1 MGISVEIKRVLGAF
15 TLDVAWEM
23 GDELAVLFGY
33 SGSGK
38 SLTLRAI
45 AGLLTPDAGKITLR
59 GTTLYSR
66 DRDLPP
72 QERSVGYVFQDL
84 ALFPHMTVEENIL
97 YGGHGVEGMERRESC
112 KRLVSRFRLSGLEQR
127 RPGDISGGQRQRVA
141 FARALIRRPAVL
153 LLDEPFS
160 ALDAPLRSEMRELL
174 RDLQREL
181 MIPVV
186 LVTHDREEA
195 LGLAD
200 RLIIYAGGRVEQTG
214 APRDVLA
221 MPKTELVVQLLMHDR
236 ELLPSR
242 LFSANLSAIPRIAQD
257 HRDGQSAAHHLPA
270 TVVERP
276 GERDRGG
283 HWS

>member
-1 MGISVEIKRVLGAF
+1 MGIAVEIKRVMGTF
-15 TLDVAWEM
+15 TLDVSWDA
-23 GDELAVLFGY
+23 GNELAVLFGY

-45 AGLLTPDAGKITLR
+45 AGLMKPDSGTITLS
-59 GTTLYSR
+59 GTKLYDR
-66 DRDLPP
+66 DRNLPP
-72 QERSVGYVFQDL
+72 QERSVGFVFQDL

-97 YGGHGVEGMERRESC
+97 YGGHGVEAKERRERCS
-112 KRLVSRFRLSGLEQR
+112 RLVSRFRLSGLERR

-141 FARALIRRPAVL
+141 FARALMRRPGAL

-160 ALDAPLRSEMRELL
+160 SLDAPLRAEMRELL
-174 RDLQREL
+174 RDVQREL

-214 APRDVLA
+214 TPREVLT
-221 MPKTELVVQLLMHDR
+221 MPKTELVEQLLVYDR

-242 LFSANLSAIPRIAQD
+242 LFTTKGSNYRV
-257 HRDGQSAAHHLPA
+257 RDPLWAGLPM
-270 TVVERP
+270 VSSR
-276 GERDRGG
+276 
-283 HWS
+283 

>member
-1 MGISVEIKRVLGAF
+1 MGLFVEIKRVLGAF
-15 TLDVAWEM
+15 TLDVAWET

-66 DRDLPP
+66 DRNLPP
-72 QERSVGYVFQDL
+72 QRRSVGFVFQDL

-97 YGGHGVEGMERRESC
+97 YGGHGVEATERRERC
-112 KRLVSRFRLSGLEQR
+112 KHLVSRVRLSGLERR

-141 FARALIRRPAVL
+141 FARALIRRPEVL

-160 ALDAPLRSEMRELL
+160 ALDAPLRAEMRELL
-174 RDLQREL
+174 RDVQREL

-200 RLIIYAGGRVEQTG
+200 RLIIYAGGRVEQMGT
-214 APRDVLA
+214 PQDVFA
-221 MPKTELVVQLLMHDR
+221 MPKTELVEQLLVHDR

-242 LFSANLSAIPRIAQD
+242 LFTANRHVLIDAP
-257 HRDGQSAAHHLPA
+257 
-270 TVVERP
+270 ERP
-276 GERDRGG
+276 GFAAG
-283 HWS
+283 HAGARR

>member
-1 MGISVEIKRVLGAF
+1 MGLFVEIKRVLGPF
-15 TLDVAWEM
+15 TLDVAWET

-38 SLTLRAI
+38 SLTMRAI
-45 AGLLTPDAGKITLR
+45 AGLLTPDAGNITLR

-66 DRDLPP
+66 DRNLPP
-72 QERSVGYVFQDL
+72 QRRSVGFVFQDL

-97 YGGHGVEGMERRESC
+97 YGGHGVEASERHERC
-112 KRLVSRFRLSGLEQR
+112 KHLVSRFRLSGLEGR

-141 FARALIRRPAVL
+141 FARALIRRPEAL

-160 ALDAPLRSEMRELL
+160 ALDAPLRAEMRELL
-174 RDLQREL
+174 RDVQREL

-214 APRDVLA
+214 TPREVLA
-221 MPKTELVVQLLMHDR
+221 MPKTELVEQLLVYDR

-242 LFSANLSAIPRIAQD
+242 LF
-257 HRDGQSAAHHLPA
+257 AAKRPVHGGAP
-270 TVVERP
+270 ERA
-276 GERDRGG
+276 GLAAG
-283 HWS
+283 HAGARR

>member
-1 MGISVEIKRVLGAF
+1 MGISVDIKRVLGAF
-15 TLDVAWEM
+15 TLDVAWET

-59 GTTLYSR
+59 GTTLYGR
-66 DRDLPP
+66 DRNLPP
-72 QERSVGYVFQDL
+72 QRRSVGFVFQDL

-97 YGGHGVEGMERRESC
+97 YGGHGVEATERRERC
-112 KRLVSRFRLSGLEQR
+112 ERLVRRFRLSGLERR

-141 FARALIRRPAVL
+141 FARALIRRPEVL

-160 ALDAPLRSEMRELL
+160 ALDAPLRAEMRELL
-174 RDLQREL
+174 RDVQREL

-200 RLIIYAGGRVEQTG
+200 QLIIYAGGRVEQTG
-214 APRDVLA
+214 TPEEVFEQPATKMVS
-221 MPKTELVVQLLMHDR
+221 QLLGHDGVVR
-236 ELLPSR
+236 PLASVSKAR
-242 LFSANLSAIPRIAQD
+242 T
-257 HRDGQSAAHHLPA
+257 AAAVRVRQVL
-270 TVVERP
+270 
-276 GERDRGG
+276 GCI
-283 HWS
+283 S